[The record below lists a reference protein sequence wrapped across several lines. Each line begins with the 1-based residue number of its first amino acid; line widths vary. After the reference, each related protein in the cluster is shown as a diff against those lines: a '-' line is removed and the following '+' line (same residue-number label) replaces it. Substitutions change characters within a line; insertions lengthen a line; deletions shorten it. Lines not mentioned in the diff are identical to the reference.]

1 MGELVYR
8 PATLDDA
15 ALAADLM
22 TAAYP
27 RLPEDPIITRYRWE
41 RPRRGWSF
49 GRFIAEMDARPIA
62 FLDWLHGPPEQ
73 DPERHCEVS
82 VYLDVAELDVDLLTS
97 MWLWLAGQAEAT
109 GSQVLEGYCGED
121 EPEMLEAMARAG
133 FQRDRQEKVWELDL
147 MRHGARLI
155 REARSAKATMATKG
169 ITLLTVAAWPDP
181 DALTKLHVLD
191 GATRNDL
198 PSTFPHL
205 PETFEDFARRVN
217 SPDRPHDRWWI
228 ALDAD
233 RPVAMSYLKFPPVRG
248 AVWTGY
254 TASDREYRG
263 RGIARAVKLQ
273 TLAQAAELGIP
284 AVHTDNDSENA
295 PMLHI
300 NEDLGYSSRAGFVSH
315 LKRVGRNHDA

>member
-8 PATLDDA
+8 PAELDDA

-27 RLPEDPIITRYRWE
+27 SLPQDPIITRYRWE
-41 RPRRGWSF
+41 RPRNNWFFR
-49 GRFIAEMDARPIA
+49 RFIAEMEGRPIA
-62 FLDWLHGPPEQ
+62 FLDWLHGPPDQ

-82 VYLDVAELDVDLLTS
+82 VYLDVAEQDIDLLTS
-97 MWLWLAGQAEAT
+97 MWLWVAGQAEAA
-109 GSQVLEGYCGED
+109 GSRILEGYCAED
-121 EPEMLEAMARAG
+121 EPEMLEALARAG
-133 FQRDRQEKVWELDL
+133 FQQDRREKVWELDL
-147 MRHGARLI
+147 KEHGDRLV
-155 REARSAKATMATKG
+155 REARDARAQVAEHG
-169 ITLLTVAAWPDP
+169 ITLLTVADWPNP
-181 DALTKLHVLD
+181 EALSKLHVLD
-191 GATRNDL
+191 GATRKDM
-198 PSTFPHL
+198 PGTFPNL
-205 PETFEDFARRVN
+205 PETFEDFKQRVN

-228 ALDAD
+228 ALDGD

-248 AVWTGY
+248 SVWTGY

-273 TLAQAAELGIP
+273 TLAQAAELGIA

-300 NEDLGYSSRAGFVSH
+300 NERLGYRSRPGFVSH
-315 LKRVGRNHDA
+315 LKRVGSNNDA